1 MVGKLLHN
9 IVRVPALVRPA
20 RNTKVAFQCVFELME
35 SISGFLW
42 AVMKTGVFLHS
53 SDLQKETHTAAVW
66 QKKTEEKVFVTTDAT
81 R

>member
-1 MVGKLLHN
+1 
-9 IVRVPALVRPA
+9 
-20 RNTKVAFQCVFELME
+20 ME
-35 SISGFLW
+35 GISGFLW
-42 AVMKTGVFLHS
+42 AAMKTGVFLHS